1 MYTKISS
8 FCNYTFCFFV
18 LCLQKAEMRC
28 LLPKTLLDNGYFTIG
43 TQNSGEN
50 NKGKVDKVY
59 NYSWGGQTK
68 MPSYVNKLVFPE
80 ICMTTLR
87 TIVMQEDEL
96 FKFS

>member
-1 MYTKISS
+1 MHTIISP
-8 FCNYTFCFFV
+8 FCNYSFCFFV
-18 LCLQKAEMRC
+18 LCL
-28 LLPKTLLDNGYFTIG
+28 LG
-43 TQNSGEN
+43 TQNNGEN
-50 NKGKVDKVY
+50 NKGKVDKVC